1 MATTPYAGFAA
12 EQQSAADDA
21 EASQPV
27 ATLSFEDAV
36 AKLTEKVNFTEQAE
50 NLERLASFEDERVYD
65 ILYSFSKNTLFY
77 VKQSKELVSAVNI
90 GDSYKVTSIMT
101 GKVLDRTSK
110 SGLKKVKSKNS
121 LRRKAGEY
129 LAIIGLKSPKTSL
142 RKNSVY
148 EVIKNV
154 DEKAYH
160 TLKKLAK
167 NEPDEDILE
176 YMKVGI
182 AMWEVDSDD
191 QDKRL
196 NAISVLSNSLI
207 PEVRVKLAELIRQ
220 NESGEFIESD
230 KSVRVAATN
239 ALKKIDEDISFY
251 GTLEN
256 VVFGISTGSILILI
270 AIGLAITFG
279 VLRVIN
285 MAHGELMMLGAYTTY
300 AVQQLIPEHIAL
312 SIFIAIPLAFLVSAF
327 VGILIERFVV
337 RYLQGRPLD
346 TLLATF
352 GVGLILQQLV
362 RSIFGPNNRPVETPA
377 FMSGS
382 LEFNPI
388 FALTYNRLYIF
399 IFTIIVFVT
408 LVLILKKTRLGLQV
422 RAVSSNRSIAKAM
435 GVRSEWVDAL
445 TFGLGSGIAGM
456 AGVAL
461 SQVTNVGPNLGQQY
475 IIDSFMVVVFGGVG
489 SLSGT
494 FTSGSILGL
503 LTKFLES
510 WYGAVIASIMVLI
523 FIILFIQKWPRGL
536 FPQKGRA
543 AEAE

>member
-1 MATTPYAGFAA
+1 
-12 EQQSAADDA
+12 
-21 EASQPV
+21 
-27 ATLSFEDAV
+27 
-36 AKLTEKVNFTEQAE
+36 
-50 NLERLASFEDERVYD
+50 
-65 ILYSFSKNTLFY
+65 
-77 VKQSKELVSAVNI
+77 
-90 GDSYKVTSIMT
+90 
-101 GKVLDRTSK
+101 
-110 SGLKKVKSKNS
+110 
-121 LRRKAGEY
+121 
-129 LAIIGLKSPKTSL
+129 
-142 RKNSVY
+142 
-148 EVIKNV
+148 
-154 DEKAYH
+154 
-160 TLKKLAK
+160 
-167 NEPDEDILE
+167 
-176 YMKVGI
+176 
-182 AMWEVDSDD
+182 MWEVDSDD